1 MRTGMGVEENK
12 RIVSEWFARFD
23 AGDVA
28 GALDLL
34 GEDATW
40 WIAGGIEKTP
50 GSGEHTKE
58 QARRLL
64 AGMGRQL
71 KDGLRMTVR
80 GMIAEGDRV
89 AAEVTSRGELHD
101 GKVYANEYHFA
112 LTLRD
117 GKITQVR
124 EYMDTKHVE
133 ATWSQAP

>member
-1 MRTGMGVEENK
+1 MGVEENK

-23 AGDVA
+23 ADDVA

-34 GEDATW
+34 SEDATW

-64 AGMGRQL
+64 SGMGRQL
-71 KDGLRMTVR
+71 KDGLRMSVH

-89 AAEVTSRGELHD
+89 AAEVTSRGELRD

-133 ATWSQAP
+133 ATWFRAL

>member
-1 MRTGMGVEENK
+1 METEENK
-12 RIVSEWFARFD
+12 RIVSEWFGRLG

-28 GALDLL
+28 GAFDMLS
-34 GEDATW
+34 EDATW

-50 GSGEHTKE
+50 GAGEHTKE

-64 AGMGRQL
+64 SNMGRQL

-89 AAEVTSRGELHD
+89 AAEVTSRGELR
-101 GKVYANEYHFA
+101 GGEVYANEYHFA
-112 LTLRD
+112 LTLRG
-117 GKITQVR
+117 GKIAQVR

-133 ATWSQAP
+133 ATWSRSL

>member
-1 MRTGMGVEENK
+1 MREGMGVEENK

-64 AGMGRQL
+64 SGMGQQL
-71 KDGLRMTVR
+71 KDRLRMTVH

-89 AAEVTSRGELHD
+89 AAEVTSRGELHS

-117 GKITQVR
+117 GKITRVH

-133 ATWSQAP
+133 ATWFQAL

>member
-1 MRTGMGVEENK
+1 MGIEENK
-12 RIVSEWFARFD
+12 RIVSEWFARLD

-28 GALDLL
+28 GALDMLS
-34 GEDATW
+34 EEATW
-40 WIAGGIEKTP
+40 WIAGAIEKTP

-64 AGMGRQL
+64 SGMGRQL

-89 AAEVTSRGELHD
+89 AAEVTSRGELHG

-117 GKITQVR
+117 GKITRVR

-133 ATWSQAP
+133 ATWLQAL

>member
-1 MRTGMGVEENK
+1 MGIEENK
-12 RIVSEWFARFD
+12 QIASEWFARLS
-23 AGDVA
+23 AGDLA
-28 GALDLL
+28 GALDMLS
-34 GEDATW
+34 EDATW

-64 AGMGRQL
+64 SGMGRQL
-71 KDGLRMTVR
+71 KDGLRMTVH

-89 AAEVTSRGELHD
+89 AAEATSRGELRS

-112 LTLRD
+112 LTLRG

-133 ATWSQAP
+133 ATWFQAL

>member
-1 MRTGMGVEENK
+1 MGVEENK
-12 RIVSEWFARFD
+12 RLVSEWFARLD
-23 AGDVA
+23 AGDLN
-28 GALDLL
+28 GALDML

-40 WIAGGIEKTP
+40 WIAGGVEKTP

-64 AGMGRQL
+64 SNMGRQL

-80 GMIAEGDRV
+80 GMTAEADRV
-89 AAEVTSRGELHD
+89 AAEVTSRGELRN

-117 GKITQVR
+117 GKITRVR

-133 ATWSQAP
+133 ATWLQTP